1 MASRSPNKIFVGPT
15 PTTLIERAL
24 LNYFGRFGTIDT
36 LELVDMSSLP
46 SVSSNNYL
54 KSATGIFVRIH
65 YYIITFSSVIPSV
78 ATDELNK
85 EWHVIDNHLLQVRQV
100 ELRSVDA
107 QARYPETTEAWNT
120 TLTSLNRPESS
131 PLNPPN
137 PLSGNIFNVSRSIP
151 QVSTVKST
159 ATGITISVTPAW
171 FEETAVTTSIRYPPI
186 VTATSDKEVRR
197 PFDILAKYRAVRDG
211 QHKKQIDFVAEP
223 FIPNVD
229 STETLIVVL
238 DMLAQSKGIQTSFT
252 STPCTFKSSI
262 DSAACGIVNLS
273 TMPLFSLAEDGP
285 LSTAT
290 FNLKLNL
297 SYEDVTSTE
306 NTMRNFVVSF
316 INDIAKTFSC
326 KPDYTQD
333 LAKKFVEE
341 ATKPFSVDLLVL
353 SKTAP
358 AHYPIQWEQIPSTL
372 QLQPSDFEPSHDRD
386 YRNCPV
392 SDSVQQ
398 RGNRPYYRPI
408 DWYRHALRV
417 IDKYSDDKPWLGMNN
432 GPGEWPVAYHGTKKE
447 FVSPIIKGG
456 LKAAGADFYKYKAME
471 EKGPQ
476 AEHGIYLA
484 TYCNK
489 GSDSERYA
497 ASFTVKM
504 LPGTPF
510 KEETYKVVFQ
520 CRFNPKTFTEHDW
533 ALESNDDPLRK
544 EIRVYKMD
552 GVRPYGIL
560 LKKCISVDPCNLTGV
575 WTCDDA
581 QHNVK
586 DAGTYFI
593 GQFDEHVFCYGTIN
607 KNERKLIIQWGDL
620 PLGHCRLSGKLILG
634 ISSDYKSM
642 TKLEGSDKIFA
653 GTDFRKTSEEYVGK
667 FEIDTS
673 MKWATADNEMGGCWK
688 GDDGARYIIATFQNQ
703 IYWLAIDEAIRRSH
717 VGVGTVNGS
726 ILTIKWGDII
736 SDQERFHG
744 EIECRIESPDRI
756 IIVKCICGQFS
767 TKELTQI
774 RSS

>member
-1 MASRSPNKIFVGPT
+1 
-15 PTTLIERAL
+15 
-24 LNYFGRFGTIDT
+24 
-36 LELVDMSSLP
+36 
-46 SVSSNNYL
+46 
-54 KSATGIFVRIH
+54 
-65 YYIITFSSVIPSV
+65 
-78 ATDELNK
+78 
-85 EWHVIDNHLLQVRQV
+85 
-100 ELRSVDA
+100 
-107 QARYPETTEAWNT
+107 
-120 TLTSLNRPESS
+120 
-131 PLNPPN
+131 
-137 PLSGNIFNVSRSIP
+137 
-151 QVSTVKST
+151 
-159 ATGITISVTPAW
+159 
-171 FEETAVTTSIRYPPI
+171 
-186 VTATSDKEVRR
+186 
-197 PFDILAKYRAVRDG
+197 
-211 QHKKQIDFVAEP
+211 
-223 FIPNVD
+223 
-229 STETLIVVL
+229 
-238 DMLAQSKGIQTSFT
+238 
-252 STPCTFKSSI
+252 
-262 DSAACGIVNLS
+262 
-273 TMPLFSLAEDGP
+273 
-285 LSTAT
+285 
-290 FNLKLNL
+290 
-297 SYEDVTSTE
+297 
-306 NTMRNFVVSF
+306 MRNFVVSF

-326 KPDYTQD
+326 KPEYVRVFELARGSLTTKWGFTTPDQSYTQD

-353 SKTAP
+353 SKTVP

-408 DWYRHALRV
+408 GWYRHALRA
-417 IDKYSDDKPWLGMNN
+417 INKYSNDKPWLGMNN

-447 FVSPIIKGG
+447 SVSPIIKGG
-456 LKAAGADFYKYKAME
+456 LKAAVVDHYKYKAMQ

-476 AEHGIYLA
+476 AEYGIYLA

-533 ALESNDDPLRK
+533 ALESNGDPLRK

-552 GVRPYGIL
+552 GVRPYGVL
-560 LKKCISVDPCNLTGV
+560 LKKCIPVDPCNLTGV
-575 WTCDDA
+575 WTCDDV

-593 GQFDEHVFCYGTIN
+593 GQFDEHVFWFGRKHKASWDFANTSYGTIN

-673 MKWATADNEMGGCWK
+673 MKWATADNEMSGCWK
-688 GDDGARYIIATFQNQ
+688 GDDGTRYIIATFQNK

-767 TKELTQI
+767 TKELTQV